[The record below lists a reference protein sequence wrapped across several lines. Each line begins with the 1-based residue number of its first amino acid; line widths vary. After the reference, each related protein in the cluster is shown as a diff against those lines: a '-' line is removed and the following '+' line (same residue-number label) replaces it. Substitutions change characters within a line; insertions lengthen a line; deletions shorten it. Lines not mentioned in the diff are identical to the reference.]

1 MNKDDWPREKNWK
14 HVYTRSNKLHRAK
27 KLGFVYPR
35 ESETNMADR
44 ESLKVLFVCTM
55 NEWRSPTAERIY
67 ADKPLVI
74 ARSCGTS
81 AKASKT
87 VNGAVLQWADVV
99 LVMEHKHR
107 KRLLSEFPGEMRFKE
122 IHVLD
127 IPDNYKFM
135 DPELIAEIEAAV
147 EPILTGKG
155 SLKRF
160 I

>member
-1 MNKDDWPREKNWK
+1 MKKDDWPREKNWK
-14 HVYTRSNKLHRAK
+14 HGYTRSNKLHRPK

-35 ESETNMADR
+35 ENETNMTDR

-55 NEWRSPTAERIY
+55 NQWRSPTAERIY

-87 VNGAVLQWADVV
+87 VSGTDLQWADVV
-99 LVMEHKHR
+99 LVMENKHR
-107 KRLLSEFPGEMRFKE
+107 ERLLSEFPGEMRFKE

-147 EPILTGKG
+147 EPILTGKENA
-155 SLKRF
+155 K
-160 I
+160 